1 MIVVSLP
8 ADPPP
13 VIPET
18 PADGGG
24 PVPAPAPPLPG
35 AGAAAAA
42 LQSAPPAGE
51 PAQEDAAPGP
61 ARADTGVPVRAAGP
75 APTAA
80 PAQPVAPDGAP
91 PSTAAPEPP
100 PAAPDGDPEKAPA
113 AGDRPGDGGKKTLH
127 AHGGPVTAESA
138 ATKRQ
143 PGPEERPAAA
153 GPRPAASG
161 QHRPPAPAETPAP
174 GRTAARNADGGSA
187 TTPNWWTAET
197 AEGQARPGAVASTP
211 APETRQAPVHRPATD
226 GPAAAGTD
234 LQAVPHARH
243 GGEPRPDGGAL
254 LADGGTRSD
263 QVQGGRA
270 NGATARPA
278 AFAAV
283 LQQIGDGVTR
293 AIRLNQHRAV
303 LHLDPPELGRVR
315 VEIVVRHNHEVQA
328 TFLAEHPEVRHLV
341 EHNLAHLRTQLAQG
355 GFDLAQCH
363 VGVDSGD
370 GRFAFRGGRSGAAPR
385 PSAGTT
391 RAAGEEP
398 APVAPPSWRP
408 GGTRLNLVV

>member
-1 MIVVSLP
+1 MATAMPVSPQPELPPAGACPAAPAGNGSRAGTGPEAGKAPAAAPGNGDFRAALDGATGAGAAPKVGPGGRVRQAVPLDTPPGDAPAAAAVPAGVPAMIVVSLP

-153 GPRPAASG
+153 GPPAAV
-161 QHRPPAPAETPAP
+161 RL
-174 GRTAARNADGGSA
+174 R
-187 TTPNWWTAET
+187 
-197 AEGQARPGAVASTP
+197 
-211 APETRQAPVHRPATD
+211 
-226 GPAAAGTD
+226 
-234 LQAVPHARH
+234 AVP
-243 GGEPRPDGGAL
+243 
-254 LADGGTRSD
+254 
-263 QVQGGRA
+263 
-270 NGATARPA
+270 
-278 AFAAV
+278 
-283 LQQIGDGVTR
+283 
-293 AIRLNQHRAV
+293 
-303 LHLDPPELGRVR
+303 
-315 VEIVVRHNHEVQA
+315 
-328 TFLAEHPEVRHLV
+328 
-341 EHNLAHLRTQLAQG
+341 
-355 GFDLAQCH
+355 
-363 VGVDSGD
+363 
-370 GRFAFRGGRSGAAPR
+370 
-385 PSAGTT
+385 
-391 RAAGEEP
+391 
-398 APVAPPSWRP
+398 
-408 GGTRLNLVV
+408 